1 MSEYENMRTADIIA
15 EALLD
20 WNVDIIFGLPGDG
33 INGFMEALRTRQDK
47 IKFILVRHEESAAF
61 MACAYA
67 KYTGKL
73 GACVATSGPG
83 AIHLLNGL
91 YDAKLDNTPVIA
103 ITGSTYSDLMGSS
116 YQQDVNL
123 LQLFSDVSV
132 YNNIITAPE
141 QAEMAVDIACRTAF
155 AQRGV
160 SHLTIPIDVQ
170 ERKLEGKYSR
180 HKVPGHTSDTFVAAG
195 GALPDRYLLEHAAD
209 VLNSG
214 NKIVILVGQGAL
226 NAGQEVISVAERIGA
241 PVVKALLGKA
251 VIPDNH
257 PYSIGGIGMLGTEPA
272 TDAMSEADTLLMI
285 GTSFPYIEYLPKPG
299 QARGIQIDI
308 KAEKIGLRYPVEVGL
323 TGDSKKVLSALLPLL
338 RDRRTNGNSSNNYSS
353 SHQQYQG
360 EEEEQQEFLRS
371 KQQSMKRW
379 IELLDRQSSKQTD
392 EKKAIKPQAIAS
404 AVSEQLQDN
413 AIISVDSG
421 TNTIWA
427 ARFLNIRKGM
437 KFSVSGTLASMACGL
452 PYAIAAQLAYPERQC
467 VAFVGDGG
475 FAMLMSEFATAVQYN
490 LPIKVIILKNNT
502 LGMIRWE
509 QMAFLGNPEFGVEFS
524 PIDFVKIAEAC
535 GGIGYTIK
543 ESDDIKPIMKK
554 AMSDKTTR
562 KPTVIEA
569 YVDPFEPPTPPK
581 IEPEFVQN
589 MAESFAKGQ
598 PYAKRIGLTLYRN
611 QMNST
616 IKTIQNKLGE
626 KINNLIPDDNK

>member
-1 MSEYENMRTADIIA
+1 MSGEFEQMRTADIIA
-15 EALLD
+15 EALID
-20 WNVDIIFGLPGDG
+20 WKVEVIFGLPGDG
-33 INGFMEALRTRQDK
+33 INGFMEALRKRQDK
-47 IKFILVRHEESAAF
+47 IKFILVRHEVSAAF

-91 YDAKLDNTPVIA
+91 YDAKADNTPVIA
-103 ITGSTYSDLMGSS
+103 ITGTTYSDMMNSS

-123 LQLFSDVSV
+123 MQLFSDVSV

-170 ERKLEGKYSR
+170 EKKLQGKYSQ
-180 HKVPGHTSDTFVAAG
+180 HKVPGHTSDIFVAAG
-195 GALPDRYLLEHAAD
+195 DVLPDRRILEKAAEII
-209 VLNSG
+209 NSG

-226 NAGQEVISVAERIGA
+226 NAGQEVISIAERIGA

-257 PYSIGGIGMLGTEPA
+257 PNSIGGIGMLGTEPA

-299 QARGIQIDI
+299 QARGVQIDI
-308 KAEKIGLRYPVEVGL
+308 KAERIGLRYPVEVGL
-323 TGDSKKVLSALLPLL
+323 VGDSKRVLSALFPLL
-338 RDRRTNGNSSNNYSS
+338 RDRRTNGSSNNNNNS
-353 SHQQYQG
+353 SHQQYR
-360 EEEEQQEFLRS
+360 EEEEYKFLRS
-371 KQQSMKRW
+371 KQQSMKEW
-379 IELLDRQSSKQTD
+379 IELLDRQSKQVD
-392 EKKAIKPQAIAS
+392 KKKPIKPQTIAS
-404 AVSEQLQDN
+404 AVSEELHDN

-427 ARFLNIRKGM
+427 ARFINIREGM

-467 VAFVGDGG
+467 IAFVGDGG

-490 LPIKVIILKNNT
+490 LPIKVIVLKNNT

-509 QMAFLGNPEFGVEFS
+509 QMAFLGYPEFGVEFS
-524 PIDFVKIAEAC
+524 PINFANIAEAC

-543 ESDDIKPIMKK
+543 ESDDIQSIMKK
-554 AMSDKTTR
+554 AMSDNTIR
-562 KPTVIEA
+562 KPTIIEA
-569 YVDPFEPPTPPK
+569 YVDPFEPPMPPK

-611 QMNST
+611 RMNST
-616 IKTIQNKLGE
+616 MKTIQNKLGE
-626 KINNLIPDDNK
+626 KINNLISDDNK